1 MDGEFYLFFSF
12 FFFSLRMMMCCS
24 MSLYDL
30 LCMHIFL
37 PDVEFYNENGLM
49 VALMRRTEIYHKR

>member
-1 MDGEFYLFFSF
+1 
-12 FFFSLRMMMCCS
+12 MCCS
-24 MSLYDL
+24 ISLYDL